1 MLTGVI
7 LVVALLVL
15 AGFIGWVAGLPS
27 SDTRADEDAVRAALL
42 ESDSRIQAE
51 HLRARRAMNDAAG
64 QSWRNLAG

>member
-1 MLTGVI
+1 MLIGVI
-7 LVVALLVL
+7 VLVVLLVL

-27 SDTRADEDAVRAALL
+27 SDMRPDEDAVRAALL
-42 ESDSRIQAE
+42 ESDSRVQAD

>member
-1 MLTGVI
+1 VLTGVI
-7 LVVALLVL
+7 VLVVLLVL

-27 SDTRADEDAVRAALL
+27 PDTRPDEDAVRSALL
-42 ESDSRIQAE
+42 ESDSRIEAD